1 MEDVMTARGV
11 IVMAFA
17 LACLAPVMARAQSAT
32 PAAQPAA
39 PPAAEPSRLW
49 LVLGG
54 ASTTLR
60 GDCQEDCPAHGTGA
74 YLHTGS
80 VLGIAGYRLSPHM
93 DVGVEVTW
101 VPATLTTGDTARST
115 FILGAAEYKPWADR
129 GLFLKAAVGMA
140 FVRNFPYDA
149 TGTLPPATSKGLGLS
164 YSAGWT
170 FRKQERVGLQL
181 FGAQHVVALGDFQLG
196 QTTVNDVLGNY
207 WSVGAAIVIR

>member
-1 MEDVMTARGV
+1 MTTRGV

-17 LACLAPVMARAQSAT
+17 LACLAPVSAPAQVAAPAVD
-32 PAAQPAA
+32 PAAA
-39 PPAAEPSRLW
+39 PAAEPSRLW

-54 ASTTLR
+54 AATTLR

-93 DVGVEVTW
+93 DVGVEVSW
-101 VPATLTTGDTARST
+101 VPATLVTGDHSRAT
-115 FILGAAEYKPWADR
+115 FLMGAAEYKPWAAR
-129 GLFLKAAVGMA
+129 GFFLKAAVGMA

-149 TGTLPPATSKGLGLS
+149 DGTLPPATSKGLGFS

-170 FRKQERVGLQL
+170 IRQHKRLGLQL
-181 FGAQHVVALGDFQLG
+181 FGSQHVAALGDFQ
-196 QTTVNDVLGNY
+196 TSAATINDVIGNF
-207 WSVGAAIVIR
+207 WSAGAAIVSR

>member
-1 MEDVMTARGV
+1 MTTRGV

-17 LACLAPVMARAQSAT
+17 LACLAPVTARAQAATT
-32 PAAQPAA
+32 PAADPAA
-39 PPAAEPSRLW
+39 PPPAAEPSRLW

-60 GDCQEDCPAHGTGA
+60 GDCQEDCPAHGSGA

-80 VLGIAGYRLSPHM
+80 VLGIVGYRLGEHM
-93 DVGVEVTW
+93 DVGVEVSW
-101 VPATLTTGDTARST
+101 VPAELTTGDTARST

-129 GLFLKAAVGMA
+129 GFFLKAAVGMA
-140 FVRNFPYDA
+140 FVRNFQYDA
-149 TGTLPPATSKGLGLS
+149 NGTLPPATSKGLGLS
-164 YSAGWT
+164 YSGGWT

-196 QTTVNDVLGNY
+196 QTTINDVLGNY
-207 WSVGAAIVIR
+207 WSLGAAIVIR